1 MLYAFCE
8 ATVPRVTVI
17 TRKAYGGAYV
27 VMNSRNIGADFVCS
41 WPSGEIAVMGPD
53 AAVNLL
59 FRREL
64 AEAEDP
70 VSLRGELKAN
80 YQDLF
85 SSPYQAAA
93 RGYIDAVI
101 MPRETRR
108 WLIRSLELA
117 RTKRVAAPARKHGN
131 IPL

>member
-1 MLYAFCE
+1 LYAFAE

-27 VMNSRNIGADFVCS
+27 VMNSRHIGADFVVA
-41 WPSGEIAVMGPD
+41 WPTAEIAVMGPE

-64 AEAEDP
+64 AESPRPDERRKELIAEY
-70 VSLRGELKAN
+70 ET
-80 YQDLF
+80 LF
-85 SSPYQAAA
+85 ASPYQAAS
-93 RGYIDAVI
+93 RGYVDDVI
-101 MPRETRR
+101 LPRQTRR
-108 WLIRSLELA
+108 WLIRSLALA
-117 RTKRVAAPARKHGN
+117 RSKRVTAPARKHGN

>member
-1 MLYAFCE
+1 
-8 ATVPRVTVI
+8 
-17 TRKAYGGAYV
+17 
-27 VMNSRNIGADFVCS
+27 
-41 WPSGEIAVMGPD
+41 MGPE
-53 AAVNLL
+53 AAVGLL

-64 AEAEDP
+64 AGADDP
-70 VSLRGELKAN
+70 IALRNELKAN
-80 YQDLF
+80 YEDLF

-93 RGYIDAVI
+93 RGYIDDVI

-117 RTKRVAAPARKHGN
+117 RTKRVRTPARKHGN